1 MDLQRSDFKINTAI
15 QIRFNDIDGLGH
27 VNNSVYSQYFDQGR
41 MHYFNQL
48 NKNKPVDWH
57 EARLIIA
64 STHTDF
70 KKPIFLD
77 ESIEVLTKIYKL
89 GNKSL
94 KMIQYLTD
102 KVSGELK
109 ATCKSV
115 MVGFDPDTNQ
125 SLQLADKWRKAIED
139 FEDFS

>member
-1 MDLQRSDFKINTAI
+1 MEHSNHNFKVRTAI

-41 MHYFNQL
+41 MHYFQQL
-48 NKNKPVDWH
+48 NNGNPVDWH

-64 STHTDF
+64 STHTEF
-70 KKPIFLD
+70 LKPIFLNEQPD
-77 ESIEVLTKIYKL
+77 VLTTVYKL

-94 KMIQYLTD
+94 KMFQQLSD
-102 KVSGELK
+102 KVTGEIK

-115 MVGFDPDTNQ
+115 MVGFDPNSGSAIVLPDN
-125 SLQLADKWRKAIED
+125 WRTAIETL
-139 FEDFS
+139 EGLQ

>member
-1 MDLQRSDFKINTAI
+1 MDRQNLKFKVYTKI

-41 MHYFNQL
+41 MAYFNTL
-48 NKNKPVDWH
+48 NNGKPVDWH

-64 STHTDF
+64 STQTDF
-70 KKPIFLD
+70 LQPIFLD
-77 ESIEVLTKIYKL
+77 EQVEVQTTIYKL

-94 KMIQYLTD
+94 KMFQQLVDSSTGA
-102 KVSGELK
+102 VK

-115 MVGFDPDTNQ
+115 MVGFNPETNEAIT
-125 SLQLADKWRKAIED
+125 LPDKWRKAIEG
-139 FEDFS
+139 FEGVV

>member
-1 MDLQRSDFKINTAI
+1 MDLEGINFKITTNI

-41 MHYFNQL
+41 MQYFTHL
-48 NKNKPVDWH
+48 NNGEDVDWH

-64 STHTDF
+64 STHIDF
-70 KKPIFLD
+70 IKPVFLN
-77 ESIEVLTKIYKL
+77 EPIEVHTAVYKL

-94 KMIQYLTD
+94 KMIQKLINT
-102 KVSGELK
+102 STGELK

-115 MVGFDPDTNQ
+115 MVGFDPVLSEAIVLPPN
-125 SLQLADKWRKAIED
+125 WRQAIAAFDDLE
-139 FEDFS
+139 